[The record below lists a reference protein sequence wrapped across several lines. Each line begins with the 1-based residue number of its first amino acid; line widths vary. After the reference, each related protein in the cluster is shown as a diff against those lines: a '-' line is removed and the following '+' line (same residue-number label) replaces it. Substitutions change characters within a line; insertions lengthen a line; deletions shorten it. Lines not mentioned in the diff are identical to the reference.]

1 MQNFFKYFLLLI
13 IFIIISL
20 VFYYIF
26 MSIKNSKAYQ
36 KNSKIKKWQK
46 ERLKRLLQERIL
58 NIQKN
63 GKSINQDEKE
73 VLTNF
78 VNNMDDINS
87 WNEIDKIAND
97 YRIYSFI
104 NVAIMDNLYLSDID
118 TTNSKNEF
126 LQNLF
131 ILDCVNGGV
140 KFAGK
145 KPICYP
151 ENIDIKKTIQLIINN
166 QEELT
171 TTQSEI
177 LTSYVSNKWNE
188 YSPETFEK
196 FKKEHLEN
204 HFSSLISDS
213 AIDKTLEELANKK
226 YVKDLSNPARYVI
239 SKVIIEILSNIIYSG
254 NDYKKLSENTKIY
267 SRILAS
273 VVANEPYEIIF
284 SKFQ

>member
-26 MSIKNSKAYQ
+26 ISIKNSKTYQ

-46 ERLKRLLQERIL
+46 ERLKKLLQERIL

-73 VLTNF
+73 VLINF

-140 KFAGK
+140 RFEGK

-213 AIDKTLEELANKK
+213 AINKTLEELANKK

-273 VVANEPYEIIF
+273 VIANEPYEIIF
-284 SKFQ
+284 LKFQ

>member
-46 ERLKRLLQERIL
+46 ERLKKLLQERIL

-140 KFAGK
+140 KFEGK

>member
-13 IFIIISL
+13 MFIIISL

-46 ERLKRLLQERIL
+46 ERLKKLLQERIL
-58 NIQKN
+58 SIQKN

-78 VNNMDDINS
+78 VNNIDDINS

-140 KFAGK
+140 KFEGK

-196 FKKEHLEN
+196 FKKEHLKN
-204 HFSSLISDS
+204 HFSFLISDS
-213 AIDKTLEELANKK
+213 AINKTLEELANKK

>member
-140 KFAGK
+140 KFEGK

-151 ENIDIKKTIQLIINN
+151 ENIDIKKTIQLIVNN

>member
-46 ERLKRLLQERIL
+46 ERLKKLLQERIL

-140 KFAGK
+140 KFEGK

-204 HFSSLISDS
+204 HFSYLISDS
-213 AIDKTLEELANKK
+213 AINKTLEELANKK

-267 SRILAS
+267 LRILAS

>member
-140 KFAGK
+140 KFEGK

>member
-26 MSIKNSKAYQ
+26 MSIKNSKTYQ

-46 ERLKRLLQERIL
+46 ERLKKLLQERIL

-73 VLTNF
+73 VLINF
-78 VNNMDDINS
+78 VNNMDNINS

-140 KFAGK
+140 RFEGK

-213 AIDKTLEELANKK
+213 AINKTLEELANKK

-273 VVANEPYEIIF
+273 VIANEPYEIIF
-284 SKFQ
+284 LKFQ

>member
-26 MSIKNSKAYQ
+26 MSIKNSKTYQ

-46 ERLKRLLQERIL
+46 ERLKKLLQERIL

-73 VLTNF
+73 VLINF

-140 KFAGK
+140 RFEGK

-213 AIDKTLEELANKK
+213 AINKTLEELANKK

-273 VVANEPYEIIF
+273 VIANEPYEIIF
-284 SKFQ
+284 LKFQ

>member
-13 IFIIISL
+13 MFIIISL

-46 ERLKRLLQERIL
+46 ERLKKLLQERIL
-58 NIQKN
+58 SIQKN

-78 VNNMDDINS
+78 VNNIDDINS

-140 KFAGK
+140 KFEGK